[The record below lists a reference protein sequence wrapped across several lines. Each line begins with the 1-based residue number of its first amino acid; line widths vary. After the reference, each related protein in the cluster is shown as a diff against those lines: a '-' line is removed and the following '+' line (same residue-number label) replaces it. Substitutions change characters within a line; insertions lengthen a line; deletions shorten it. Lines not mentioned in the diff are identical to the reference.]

1 MPYIFNISASISLIF
16 GVTFVIVSIFDK
28 GFIRKYP
35 YLHRVIL
42 FVFYFSTVMAVAI
55 VFEIGLD
62 KLARFHF

>member
-28 GFIRKYP
+28 DFIRKYP